1 MKKITLILAS
11 FPLLLC
17 CACSDDSSNGAT
29 AEMENSDKASALST
43 KRGANDSLD
52 SAVSYGIVPV
62 DTAKKCNPPASTEL
76 TDDYNCIEPLSKTEY
91 IFRTE
96 ATPLYTPSVGEKVLG
111 YISAFYE
118 ENGIQYSGRDGT
130 GAYGVYYRL
139 LEKDSQRYVVWL
151 WSNTMYQAEEL
162 CEKDLKYFQE
172 ECTRNVGEFVDYIK
186 DDCAAKTLSL
196 SCVMPTNSELGDK
209 DVLDSIAADLD
220 AFVLENWSTPVKSR
234 FDGDESAESASSA
247 SP

>member
-139 LEKDSQRYVVWL
+139 
-151 WSNTMYQAEEL
+151 
-162 CEKDLKYFQE
+162 
-172 ECTRNVGEFVDYIK
+172 
-186 DDCAAKTLSL
+186 
-196 SCVMPTNSELGDK
+196 
-209 DVLDSIAADLD
+209 
-220 AFVLENWSTPVKSR
+220 
-234 FDGDESAESASSA
+234 
-247 SP
+247 